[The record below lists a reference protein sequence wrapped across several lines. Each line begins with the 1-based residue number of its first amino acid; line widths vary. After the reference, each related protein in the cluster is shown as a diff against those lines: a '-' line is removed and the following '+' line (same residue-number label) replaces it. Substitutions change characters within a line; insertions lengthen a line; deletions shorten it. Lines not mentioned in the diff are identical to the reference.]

1 VTKKKTKPITLKWNN
16 SKNLSF
22 LSTSSSSPKSNF
34 SNTSEKK
41 TGVEVNSKYM
51 QKKVSEGPE
60 KKPPENF
67 IKKNMRNLRQSKEEK
82 AKPKPALRK
91 I

>member
-1 VTKKKTKPITLKWNN
+1 
-16 SKNLSF
+16 
-22 LSTSSSSPKSNF
+22 
-34 SNTSEKK
+34 
-41 TGVEVNSKYM
+41 M

-82 AKPKPALRK
+82 DKPALRK